1 MEMHLVHYK
10 STYGPDFATA
20 LANNNNTWDTIAV
33 LGIMFQIQFEDNH
46 DLDNIVNGTTMEIV
60 RMFFFLMLTI
70 HMLSVKWIILFTL
83 HT

>member
-60 RMFFFLMLTI
+60 RMFFF
-70 HMLSVKWIILFTL
+70 
-83 HT
+83 